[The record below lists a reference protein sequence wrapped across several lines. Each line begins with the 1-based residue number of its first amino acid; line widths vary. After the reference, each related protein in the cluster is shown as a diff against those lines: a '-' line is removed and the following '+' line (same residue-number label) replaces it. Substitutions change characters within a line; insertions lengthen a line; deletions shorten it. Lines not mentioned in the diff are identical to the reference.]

1 MVGNETR
8 DLGVVRYERDGAVAR
23 IVLNWPA
30 RANAQSSEMVHQ
42 VDSCLDEARRDYGV
56 KEPTSRSSS

>member
-1 MVGNETR
+1 MTGNETQ

-23 IVLNWPA
+23 IVLNWPE

-42 VDSCLDEARRDYGV
+42 GDSCLDEA
-56 KEPTSRSSS
+56 P